1 MKKRDGMV
9 TGKFIS
15 FEGPDGAGKTT
26 ALNTIVADLKPQ
38 LKTQLVVTREP
49 GGNRISEAIRSVI
62 LDRQNTEMDDRTEA
76 LLYAAARR
84 QHIVETIEPAL
95 KANKL
100 ILCDRYIDSS
110 VAYQGAGR
118 EIGEQEVY
126 QMNLFATAGLLPDLT
141 IYFDIPSEIGLK
153 RIMTHRTDE
162 INRLDVEKLSFHKRV
177 RASYLKIAKENPE
190 RIKVIDAT
198 QSKEKVVSEV
208 ETIIRQSNSE
218 FFNESGE

>member
-1 MKKRDGMV
+1 ML

-38 LKTQLVVTREP
+38 LKKQLIVTREP
-49 GGNRISEAIRSVI
+49 GGNRISEAIRDII

-100 ILCDRYIDSS
+100 VLCDRYIDSS

-141 IYFDIPSEIGLK
+141 IYFDVPSEIGLQ

-162 INRLDVEKLSFHKRV
+162 INRLDVEQLSFHKRV
-177 RASYLKIAKENPE
+177 RASYLKLAKENPK
-190 RIKVIDAT
+190 RIKLVDAT
-198 QSKEKVVSEV
+198 QSKGKVVSDV
-208 ETIIRQSNSE
+208 ETIIRKTNSE

>member
-49 GGNRISEAIRSVI
+49 GGNESLKPFVVLFWIARIQKWMTVQRHYLCGRS
-62 LDRQNTEMDDRTEA
+62 
-76 LLYAAARR
+76 R

-126 QMNLFATAGLLPDLT
+126 QMNLCHGWFT
-141 IYFDIPSEIGLK
+141 S
-153 RIMTHRTDE
+153 
-162 INRLDVEKLSFHKRV
+162 
-177 RASYLKIAKENPE
+177 
-190 RIKVIDAT
+190 
-198 QSKEKVVSEV
+198 
-208 ETIIRQSNSE
+208 
-218 FFNESGE
+218 

>member
-1 MKKRDGMV
+1 M

-38 LKTQLVVTREP
+38 LKKQLIVTREP
-49 GGNRISEAIRSVI
+49 GGNRISEAIRDII

-100 ILCDRYIDSS
+100 VLCDRYIDSS

-141 IYFDIPSEIGLK
+141 IYFDVPSEIGLQ

-162 INRLDVEKLSFHKRV
+162 INRLDVEQLSFHKRV
-177 RASYLKIAKENPE
+177 RASYLKLAKENPK
-190 RIKVIDAT
+190 RIKLVDAT
-198 QSKEKVVSEV
+198 QSKGKVVSDV
-208 ETIIRQSNSE
+208 ETIIRKTNSE